1 MLTMFLASTSAT
13 RMAPDDFRGLVREFA
28 HALEVYEANADREE
42 FSRVLVED
50 REPATISRFMDLVDD
65 QRAADPEIVDALV
78 WVSKI
83 TATWGS
89 VEPSMSTLGDRARM
103 LLVRHHILR
112 ERIGLAMGGMMY
124 ICVGSKAAEV
134 LFREGLAKNPHRDVR
149 GRACFWLAMYL
160 KRQAEFIPFLRQPEG
175 STLQTQYEKQW
186 GKDAIE
192 KLKEAD
198 PEKLLTEADGLF
210 ALTIEQFAD
219 VSAFGQKNGDELL
232 GGEARVQLHE
242 LRNLAVGKVAPDII
256 GEDADGKRL
265 RLADYRGNVVL
276 LTFSGN
282 WCGFCRA
289 MYPQEREMM
298 DRLRGKHFTIL
309 SVNTDR
315 ERESLRKSLDDGT
328 ITWPCWWDVPKR
340 RICKEW
346 NVTSFPTIYVIDG
359 AGVIRYKGLRGHTL
373 DEAVNTLVLGTERR

>member
-13 RMAPDDFRGLVREFA
+13 RMAPDDYRGLVREFT
-28 HALEVYEANADREE
+28 HALEVYEANADRKE
-42 FSRVLVED
+42 FARVLVED

-65 QRAADPEIVDALV
+65 QRAAEPEIVDALV

-134 LFREGLAKNPHRDVR
+134 LFREALAKNPHRDVR

-160 KRQAEFIPFLRQPEG
+160 KQQAELIPFLKEPEG
-175 STLQTQYEKQW
+175 STLQTQYEKRW

-198 PEKLLTEADGLF
+198 PEKLLREADGLF
-210 ALTIEQFAD
+210 GSRSSDSPTFPHLARRT
-219 VSAFGQKNGDELL
+219 GELL

-256 GEDADGKRL
+256 GEDVDGKRL

-315 ERESLRKSLDDGT
+315 ERESLRKSLMMGRSLGHAGGMCRNEGSARSGT
-328 ITWPCWWDVPKR
+328 
-340 RICKEW
+340 
-346 NVTSFPTIYVIDG
+346 
-359 AGVIRYKGLRGHTL
+359 
-373 DEAVNTLVLGTERR
+373 